1 MRIGASVRHRF
12 VSNRSIKYLGALGG
26 LLHMSITRSLHR
38 NFETRPEAISTRFHA
53 RLRNWRTTY
62 QRVSRLAGGLVAHG
76 LQPGDRLAILASNSD
91 VMYELIHAVAWAGAV
106 VVPLNT
112 RWSAM
117 ELAYALADCD
127 ATMLAVD
134 AAALGTGRD
143 LCEARKNILLLGID
157 AGTTQLPDCTRLA
170 EEGAG
175 IADVRASDSSLCSI
189 FYTGGTTGRSRGVM
203 LSHGNHTYNSVALI
217 GAAGLSEPMRY
228 LHTAPMFHIADALF
242 VFAAT
247 MVGAEQTF
255 LPSFDAAAVTCA
267 ISLHG
272 VTDTLLVPTMIG
284 MLLEHQQSAQA
295 DLSSLRRLFYGGS
308 PIAEATL
315 LRLARML
322 PNCAPYQ
329 LYGQTE
335 SAPVLTMLPPEE
347 HSIDRGKLRSAGRPL
362 HGVDV
367 RVVDANDKDCEPRVV
382 GEIIARGLNVMQG
395 YWNNPPASAAS
406 LREDWLRTGD
416 AGYLDAEGFVFVTDR
431 IKDMIISGGENI
443 YSIEVENALA
453 ACPGVRQ
460 CAVIGLPDPLWGER
474 VHAVVVYQGELPS
487 EAQLT
492 EECAM
497 RLARYK
503 VPRSFTFRTS
513 PLPLSGAGKILKTAL
528 RREYADPS
536 VA

>member
-1 MRIGASVRHRF
+1 
-12 VSNRSIKYLGALGG
+12 
-26 LLHMSITRSLHR
+26 MSITRSLHR
-38 NFETRPEAISTRFHA
+38 NLETRPEAISTRFHA
-53 RLRNWRTTY
+53 RTRNWRTTY
-62 QRVSRLAGGLVAHG
+62 ERVSRLAGGLVAHG
-76 LQPGDRLAILASNSD
+76 LQPGDRMAILATNSD
-91 VMYELIHAVAWAGAV
+91 VMFELIYAIAWAGGV

-112 RWSAM
+112 RWSVM

-134 AAALGTGRD
+134 AAASNTGEE
-143 LCEARKNILLLGID
+143 LCEGRKQIRLLGID
-157 AGTTQLPDCTRLA
+157 AATQLSNCSELA
-170 EEGAG
+170 EQGRSLQ
-175 IADVRASDSSLCSI
+175 DNRASDRNLCSI

-217 GAAGLSEPMRY
+217 GAAGLGGPMHY

-247 MVGAEQTF
+247 MAGAEQTF
-255 LPSFDAAAVTCA
+255 LPAFDPAAVSRA
-267 ISLHG
+267 ISLHA

-284 MLLEHQQSAQA
+284 MLLEHQQTARA

-308 PIAEATL
+308 PIAESTL
-315 LRLARML
+315 MRLAKML

-335 SAPVLTMLPPEE
+335 SAPVLTMLAPEE
-347 HSIDRGKLRSAGRPL
+347 HAIDRGKLRSAGRPL
-362 HGVDV
+362 PGVDV
-367 RVVDANDKDCEPRVV
+367 RVVDQNDQDCAPRAV
-382 GEIIARGLNVMQG
+382 GEIVARGLNVMQG
-395 YWNNPPASAAS
+395 YWNNPAASSAS

-416 AGYLDAEGFVFVTDR
+416 AGYIDDEGFVFVTDR

-453 ACPGVRQ
+453 ACGGVRQ
-460 CAVIGLPDPLWGER
+460 CAVIGLPDPVWGER
-474 VHAVVVYQGELPS
+474 VHAVIVYEGEQPS
-487 EAQLT
+487 EALLT
-492 EECAM
+492 EECAK

-513 PLPLSGAGKILKTAL
+513 PLPLSGAGKILKTTL

-536 VA
+536 AA